1 MTPPRRRRWG
11 ADIVE
16 RLSSKRAAPYLF
28 IAPVIIFGVSLFVG
42 PLLFA
47 AYVSFTDWDG
57 VASPNW
63 VGLQNYAYL
72 LGRDRFFFTSLWNT
86 LYFAAGSVIVGVP
99 AALIVAALISRSRYQ
114 SFWRTIYW
122 LPMIT
127 NIVAVAYIWWYIL
140 NDTSGLL
147 NRTLDLLGLPGP
159 NWLTSTSI
167 SMLSV
172 ILVFSWISIG
182 QNVLVFLSGLNE
194 IDESYY
200 EAAKLD
206 GANPVQLFWRIT
218 IPLLRPTILFVLI
231 TSLIS
236 SLSSFV
242 LMLILTEGGPARSTT
257 VTGLYLYDMAFTD
270 LRLGRASAA
279 AYILF
284 AIILAI
290 SLVQLRLLRRGG
302 VEAH

>member
-1 MTPPRRRRWG
+1 MF
-11 ADIVE
+11 DV
-16 RLSSKRAAPYLF
+16 LSSKRNAPYLF
-28 IAPVIIFGVSLFVG
+28 MAPVILFGVLMFLG
-42 PLLFA
+42 PLTFA
-47 AYVSFTDWDG
+47 AYISLTDWDG
-57 VASPNW
+57 VSSPNW
-63 VGLQNYAYL
+63 VGLDNYAYL
-72 LGRDRFFFTSLWNT
+72 IGRDRFFFTSIWNT
-86 LYFAAGSVIVGVP
+86 LYFAAGSVIIGVP
-99 AALIVAALISRSRYQ
+99 AALIAAAMISQSRYQ
-114 SFWRTIYW
+114 SFWRTVYW

-147 NRTLDLLGLPGP
+147 NRTLDLFGLPGP
-159 NWLTSTSI
+159 NWLTNPSI
-167 SMLSV
+167 SMFSV
-172 ILVFSWISIG
+172 IMVASWMSVG
-182 QNVLVFLSGLNE
+182 QNILVFLSGLGE

-206 GANPVQLFWRIT
+206 GAGPLELFWHVT

-236 SLSSFV
+236 ALSSFV
-242 LMLILTEGGPARSTT
+242 LMMILADGGPARSTT
-257 VTGLYLYDMAFTD
+257 VTGLYMYNMAFTD

-284 AIILAI
+284 GIILVI